1 MHHGFTDIHDAK
13 RIRPI
18 FILSLKKVDRPISTK
33 SNSDFKVTDE
43 PLCCACRQPATPI
56 SKLYFVSHVTY
67 SNAHGKRLPLE
78 HKWNIIDFENHSVKG
93 SRLFLRKKKIYYLN
107 RIKYKLLSY
116 ILNFNI

>member
-1 MHHGFTDIHDAK
+1 MRELEIPPVFGSPSFSI
-13 RIRPI
+13 
-18 FILSLKKVDRPISTK
+18 K
-33 SNSDFKVTDE
+33 SNFKVTDE

-78 HKWNIIDFENHSVKG
+78 HKWDIIDFENHSVEG

-107 RIKYKLLSY
+107 KIKYKLLSY
-116 ILNFNI
+116 ILNLNF